1 DRERARGKTEALRL
15 DGRSVE
21 RSVESGWLLI
31 YCAEGALS
39 AGGFVAEAGDTIR
52 LESGPH
58 EIAGGNAIALV
69 MSVHMLRGR

>member
-1 DRERARGKTEALRL
+1 MAAP
-15 DGRSVE
+15 VE

-39 AGGFVAEAGDTIR
+39 AGGFTAEAGDTIR